1 MIFSSEN
8 QEKRPTWSLSSSIMR
23 RLAQRQ
29 TQETSS
35 STAFTEQQQNASI
48 HPSSSSAH
56 QQQHQQQQVHHQ
68 HHPAPESCNSNSLK
82 SRLMSLSTF
91 QPPLPGN
98 LSLFPALTTTQV
110 RVISTSITPELP
122 CRHQRGK
129 REASVGRRT
138 GEEILGTKK
147 FTSTGLSAGG
157 NRRFYKI
164 F

>member
-35 STAFTEQQQNASI
+35 STSFTEQQQNASI
-48 HPSSSSAH
+48 HPSSSTAH
-56 QQQHQQQQVHHQ
+56 QQQVHHQ
-68 HHPAPESCNSNSLK
+68 NHPAPESCNSNSLN

-98 LSLFPALTTTQV
+98 LSLLPTLTTTQV

-138 GEEILGTKK
+138 GEEILETKK

-157 NRRFYKI
+157 NHGFYKI